1 MIFITGYPSILVPQL
16 ISANNT
22 DIVMDN
28 HSKGWVVS
36 LDYGTTAI
44 IALVS
49 GQFQMMFGPK
59 KTSLMACIPI
69 SLAWILM
76 AYADNIYTIYASR
89 SVVQEEL
96 DATKKSPPPSTA
108 DSVNDRLRMLTGLG
122 NGILTSSVYIV
133 EVVAASRRGSVV
145 MVRRSL

>member
-1 MIFITGYPSILVPQL
+1 
-16 ISANNT
+16 
-22 DIVMDN
+22 
-28 HSKGWVVS
+28 
-36 LDYGTTAI
+36 
-44 IALVS
+44 
-49 GQFQMMFGPK
+49 MMFGPK

-96 DATKKSPPPSTA
+96 DATKKSPPPSRA
-108 DSVNDRLRMLTGLG
+108 DSVNVRLRMLTGLG

>member
-1 MIFITGYPSILVPQL
+1 
-16 ISANNT
+16 
-22 DIVMDN
+22 
-28 HSKGWVVS
+28 
-36 LDYGTTAI
+36 
-44 IALVS
+44 
-49 GQFQMMFGPK
+49 MMFGPK

-89 SVVQEEL
+89 SVVQEEV
-96 DATKKSPPPSTA
+96 DNTTP
-108 DSVNDRLRMLTGLG
+108 RLRMLTGLG

-145 MVRRSL
+145 MVRRFLLHYYIISSVGAYIVDFF

>member
-1 MIFITGYPSILVPQL
+1 MV
-16 ISANNT
+16 
-22 DIVMDN
+22 
-28 HSKGWVVS
+28 
-36 LDYGTTAI
+36 
-44 IALVS
+44 
-49 GQFQMMFGPK
+49 FGPK

-89 SVVQEEL
+89 SVVQEEV
-96 DATKKSPPPSTA
+96 DNTTP
-108 DSVNDRLRMLTGLG
+108 RLRMLTGLG

-145 MVRRSL
+145 MVRPSLFYYYILSCVGDFF